1 MKSEEQNSNNREVS
15 YKCNFVL
22 LSRKEKIEEPI
33 GVSEPESVADCF
45 PAPPRKVQ
53 KLIEMS

>member
-33 GVSEPESVADCF
+33 GVSELESVVGCF
-45 PAPPRKVQ
+45 PAPRKHIILTI
-53 KLIEMS
+53 KY

>member
-1 MKSEEQNSNNREVS
+1 MKSDEQNLNNREAS

-33 GVSEPESVADCF
+33 GVSELESMADCF
-45 PAPPRKVQ
+45 PAPRKVQ
-53 KLIEMS
+53 KLIGMS